1 MTETLNIVPSKMM
14 TEMSVVYYHL
24 RPSRLILET
33 NLTVNEWGVL
43 FKIRAKLCM
52 K

>member
-1 MTETLNIVPSKMM
+1 MIETLNIVPSKMM

-33 NLTVNEWGVL
+33 NLTVNEVVL